1 VTFKLDRRGFLIA
14 SAAAVTL
21 PGCTPG
27 GPVDSSR
34 IKVALSWI
42 PSVDDAGLWF
52 AQDRGYFAANG
63 LTVSH
68 VPGGPNAPNAL
79 VALAAGSVQ
88 IAFTDWLSVI
98 AASAKGND
106 FVIIGASYPIIPAG
120 LMSLPT
126 KPIRKAADILDK
138 RILVQDPNH
147 HVIFDAILS
156 IHNLPIRYV
165 ALQSGFSADPLFAG
179 DGDGYLCF
187 LTDQP
192 LALEAAGKQPEKD
205 FVVVGLRDLGF
216 DIPENLLVVKR
227 EFLDESR
234 PAVIAF
240 LRALARGWE
249 DNNRDPTIAAK
260 ILVKRFGAEY
270 GLDLPLEARKNATQI
285 PFTKSPENDR
295 VLWIS
300 PAQMTTLY
308 RVAAI
313 AGRTGLEAEARLFDL
328 GALDQAVGR

>member
-14 SAAAVTL
+14 SAAAVTFQ
-21 PGCTPG
+21 GCTRG

-34 IKVALSWI
+34 IKVALAWI
-42 PSVDDAGLWF
+42 PSVDDAGFWL

-68 VPGGPNAPNAL
+68 VPGGPNAPSAL

-88 IAFTDWLSVI
+88 IAMTDWLSVI
-98 AASAKGND
+98 DASAKGND
-106 FVIIGASYPIIPAG
+106 FVIISASYPIIPAG

-126 KPIRKAADILDK
+126 RPIRKAADILDK

-165 ALQSGFSADPLFAG
+165 AMQSGFSADPLFAG

-192 LALEAAGKQPEKD
+192 LTLEAAGKQPDKD

-227 EFLDESR
+227 EFLDENR

-240 LRALARGWE
+240 LRALAHGWD

-260 ILVKRFGAEY
+260 ILFKRFGVEY
-270 GLDLPLEARKNATQI
+270 GLDISLETRKNATQI

-300 PAQMTTLY
+300 PGQMRTMY
-308 RVAAI
+308 RVAEI
-313 AGRTGLEAEARLFDL
+313 AGRTGLKAEARLFDL
-328 GALDQAVGR
+328 RALDQAVGR

>member
-1 VTFKLDRRGFLIA
+1 MTSKLDRRGFLIA
-14 SAAAVTL
+14 SAAALTF

-27 GPVDSSR
+27 GPVDSSH
-34 IKVALSWI
+34 IKVALAWI
-42 PSVDDAGLWF
+42 PSVDDAGFWL
-52 AQDRGYFAANG
+52 AQDRGYFATNG
-63 LTVSH
+63 LTVTH
-68 VPGGPNAPNAL
+68 VPGGPNAPSAL

-88 IAFTDWLSVI
+88 IAMTDWLSVI
-98 AASAKGND
+98 DASAKGND

-126 KPIRKAADILDK
+126 RPIRQAADILDK

-156 IHNLPIRYV
+156 MHDLPIRYV
-165 ALQSGFSADPLFAG
+165 AMQSGFSADPLFAG

-192 LALEAAGKQPEKD
+192 LALEAAGKRPEKD
-205 FVVVGLRDLGF
+205 FVVVGVRDLGF

-227 EFLDESR
+227 EFLDASR

-240 LRALARGWE
+240 LRALAHGWE

-260 ILVKRFGAEY
+260 ILFERFGVEY
-270 GLDLPLEARKNATQI
+270 GLDIPLETRKNATQI
-285 PFTKSPENDR
+285 PFTKSPQNGR

-300 PAQMTTLY
+300 PAQVRTMY
-308 RVAAI
+308 RVAGI
-313 AGRTGLEAEARLFDL
+313 AGRTGLKAQGRLFDL

>member
-1 VTFKLDRRGFLIA
+1 VTFKLDRRRFLIA
-14 SAAAVTL
+14 STSAVTF

-27 GPVDSSR
+27 GPADTSR

-42 PSVDDAGLWF
+42 PSVDDAGFWL

-88 IAFTDWLSVI
+88 IAMTDWLSVI
-98 AASAKGND
+98 DASAKGND

-126 KPIRKAADILDK
+126 RPIRKAADILDK

-165 ALQSGFSADPLFAG
+165 AMQSGFSADPLFAG

-192 LALEAAGKQPEKD
+192 LALEAAGKQPDKD

-216 DIPENLLVVKR
+216 DIPENLLVVTR

-240 LRALARGWE
+240 LRALAHGWE
-249 DNNRDPTIAAK
+249 DNNLDPTIAAK
-260 ILVKRFGAEY
+260 ILFKRFGVEY
-270 GLDLPLEARKNATQI
+270 GLDISLETRKNATQI

-300 PAQMTTLY
+300 PAQIRTMY
-308 RVAAI
+308 RVAGI
-313 AGRTGLEAEARLFDL
+313 VGRIGLKAEARLFDL
-328 GALDQAVGR
+328 RALDQAVGR